1 MHSNPPLH
9 EVLPHIPLHN
19 RLAVCQHIWMNQ
31 FIQINILDPRKQD
44 QSMRVQ
50 SRSILMAIQPKA
62 VAIPILLLNLS
73 KFFEQG
79 FSLASSFSTVSG
91 VNVTLKIGA
100 CL

>member
-1 MHSNPPLH
+1 
-9 EVLPHIPLHN
+9 
-19 RLAVCQHIWMNQ
+19 
-31 FIQINILDPRKQD
+31 
-44 QSMRVQ
+44 
-50 SRSILMAIQPKA
+50 MAIQPKA